1 MRITNLRLARQDQLV
16 FEALNLRSEAHRLGL
31 VGPNGAGKSS
41 LLLTLQGLV
50 SASEGS
56 IKLEGRPG
64 LLFQNPDHQL
74 LFPTVLEELCFG
86 AQQRGELGVEARAQE
101 LAQAH
106 GASHLLGLAT
116 HELSEGQK
124 QLVCLLAVLMDKPDV
139 LLLDEPCAGLDH
151 RLTAQL
157 MHTLLGLPQRL
168 IVATHRLELL
178 HGFEEVIWLEDGLV
192 QMQGPADVVVKAYAA
207 SGNPSSSPLV
217 TTIGT

>member
-41 LLLTLQGLV
+41 LLLALQGLE

-56 IKLEGRPG
+56 IELEGRPG

-86 AQQRGELGVEARAQE
+86 AQHRGEVGVEARAQE

-106 GASHLLGLAT
+106 GAGHLLGLAT

-124 QLVCLLAVLMDKPDV
+124 QLVCLLAVLMDEPDV
-139 LLLDEPCAGLDH
+139 LLLDEPCSGLDH
-151 RLTAQL
+151 RLTTQL
-157 MHTLLGLPQRL
+157 MQTLLGLPQRL
-168 IVATHRLELL
+168 IMATHRLELL
-178 HGFEEVIWLEDGLV
+178 HGFEEVIWLEGGIAE
-192 QMQGPADVVVKAYAA
+192 MQGSADAVVKAYAA
-207 SGNPSSSPLV
+207 SRNPSSRPSV
-217 TTIGT
+217 ATVST

>member
-1 MRITNLRLARQDQLV
+1 MRISNLRLARQDRLV
-16 FEALNLRSEAHRLGL
+16 FEALNVQSKARRLGL

-41 LLLTLQGLV
+41 LLLALQGLE

-56 IKLEGRPG
+56 IELKGRPG

-86 AQQRGELGVEARAQE
+86 AQRRGEVGVETRAE
-101 LAQAH
+101 KLAQAH
-106 GASHLLGLAT
+106 GASHLLRLAT
-116 HELSEGQK
+116 HELSGGQK
-124 QLVCLLAVLMDKPDV
+124 QLICLLAVLMDEPDV

-178 HGFEEVIWLEDGLV
+178 HGFEEVVWLEDGLV
-192 QMQGPADVVVKAYAA
+192 QMQGPAGAVVKAYAA
-207 SGNPSSSPLV
+207 SSDPSSNPSV
-217 TTIGT
+217 ATFGT

>member
-1 MRITNLRLARQDQLV
+1 MRITNLRLAREDRLV
-16 FEALNLRSEAHRLGL
+16 FEALNLQSKAHRLGL

-41 LLLTLQGLV
+41 LLMTLQGLI
-50 SASEGS
+50 ASGNGDVELVGS
-56 IKLEGRPG
+56 PG
-64 LLFQNPDHQL
+64 FLFQNPDHQL

-86 AQQRGELGVEARAQE
+86 ARHRGEVGVETRAEE

-106 GASHLLGLAT
+106 GVGHLLGLAT

-124 QLVCLLAVLMDKPDV
+124 QLICLLAVLMDKPDV

-168 IVATHRLELL
+168 IMATHRLELL

-192 QMQGPADVVVKAYAA
+192 QMQGPADAVVKAYAA
-207 SGNPSSSPLV
+207 SGDPSSNPSVATVP
-217 TTIGT
+217 T

>member
-1 MRITNLRLARQDQLV
+1 MRITNLRLAREDRLV
-16 FEALNLRSEAHRLGL
+16 FEALNLQSKAHRLGL

-41 LLLTLQGLV
+41 LLMTLQGLI
-50 SASEGS
+50 ASGNGDVELVGS
-56 IKLEGRPG
+56 PG
-64 LLFQNPDHQL
+64 FLFQNPDHQL

-86 AQQRGELGVEARAQE
+86 ARHRGEVGVETRAKE

-106 GASHLLGLAT
+106 GVGHLLGLAT

-124 QLVCLLAVLMDKPDV
+124 QLICLLAVLMDKPDV

-192 QMQGPADVVVKAYAA
+192 QMQGPTDAVVKAYAA
-207 SGNPSSSPLV
+207 SGDPSSNPSVATAP
-217 TTIGT
+217 T